1 MNYEENAR
9 ILKALSDSNRLKIIR
24 LLSESEKCACE
35 ILKNFNFTQ
44 PTLSHHMKV
53 LIDCG
58 VVECRKEGT
67 WNYYRLN
74 MINANKLV
82 LFLLTIITKSDEG
95 AFDKESYIGHENY
108 GCIKE

>member
-9 ILKALSDSNRLKIIR
+9 ILKALGDSNRLKIIR

-35 ILKNFNFTQ
+35 ILESFYFTQ

-53 LIDCG
+53 LMDCG
-58 VVECRKEGT
+58 IVECRKEGT

-95 AFDKESYIGHENY
+95 TSGK
-108 GCIKE
+108 